1 MKKIYISLC
10 AALAAISLPMMASAQ
25 CTTASVISTVAG
37 NHTKGYSGDG
47 GPANEAQMRSPYA
60 VATDASGNVY
70 IADYFN
76 HVVRMVSTSGIIT
89 TIAGNG
95 TAGFSGDGGPAS
107 AAQLNGPAGITLDP
121 AGNIF
126 IADKFNERIRRIDI
140 STGTITTVAG
150 NGAHGGWNGAAF
162 GNGGPATA
170 AALTYPIATAFDDH
184 LNMYIADNGS
194 QTVRKIDAIT
204 GVITRFAG
212 THAGGYN
219 GDGIAA
225 TAAKLNN
232 PRGLAVDHIGNVFIS
247 DCWNNRIRVVD
258 TFGQISTYAGTGTK
272 GYAGDG
278 GPATN
283 ANIFGTWGI
292 TLDACGNL
300 YICDYDNYVVRKVN
314 TSGTIS
320 TFAGNH
326 LRGYTGDGG
335 TPDSARVYLPS
346 SLAIDGSDNVYIAD
360 YGNLVVRIVGTAGF
374 EGRAFNGGTTQ
385 EIHACKNSA
394 GISIDNLMAIPDAVE
409 GKTETW
415 TVSAEPEFGTLTGF
429 TTSVE
434 AKGGLVAPKGLT
446 YIPKKDF
453 TGTDEFTVQ
462 MTDGNTTAST
472 TITVYVDEL
481 PNAGSISAAN
491 VTRENSVTLSNPTG
505 DAGGTWSSSDEKI
518 ATVDAN
524 GVVTALNNG
533 IVTIAYTVSNNC
545 GSKSASANVVS
556 KVSDLQP
563 GQVSAFPNPSTG
575 AFRLD
580 FASDRDQAM
589 HLVATDVTGK
599 VVYSAD
605 MQATS
610 GINTWSVNLPASIQ
624 RPSLL
629 RLSVMDASGRKL
641 ETLTVSV
648 IK

>member
-1 MKKIYISLC
+1 MKKLYISLC
-10 AALAAISLPMMASAQ
+10 AAIAAISLPMMASAQ
-25 CTTASVISTVAG
+25 CTPTPVISTIAG
-37 NHTKGYSGDG
+37 NHTRGYSGDG

-60 VATDASGNVY
+60 IAVSATNELY

-76 HVVRMVSTSGIIT
+76 HAIRKVSGFGIIT
-89 TIAGNG
+89 TVVGDG
-95 TAGFSGDGGPAS
+95 TAGFTGDGGPAS
-107 AAQLNGPAGITLDP
+107 AARLNGPAGISFDVV
-121 AGNIF
+121 GNMY
-126 IADKFNERIRRIDI
+126 IADKFNERIRKVDAA
-140 STGTITTVAG
+140 TGIITTVAG

-170 AALTYPIATAFDDH
+170 AALTYPVATVFDP
-184 LNMYIADNGS
+184 LGNMYIADNGS
-194 QTVRKIDAIT
+194 QTVRKIDTA

-232 PRGLAVDHIGNVFIS
+232 PRGLAVDAGGNVYIS
-247 DCWNNRIRVVD
+247 DCWNNRIRKVD
-258 TFGQISTYAGTGTK
+258 PSGQISTFAGTGVK
-272 GYAGDG
+272 GYSGDG
-278 GPATN
+278 GPATD
-283 ANIFGTWGI
+283 AQIFGSWGI
-292 TLDACGNL
+292 TTDICGNL
-300 YICDYDNYVVRKVN
+300 YICDYDNYVVRKVGPG
-314 TSGTIS
+314 GTIS
-320 TFAGNH
+320 TYAGNH

-346 SLAIDGSDNVYIAD
+346 SLAMTYGGAQIFIAD
-360 YGNLVVRIVGTAGF
+360 YGNIVVRGVGGSGF
-374 EGRAFNGGTTQ
+374 GARAFTGGTTQ

-415 TVSAEPEFGTLTGF
+415 TVSVDPEFGTLSGF

-434 AKGGLVAPKGLT
+434 AKGGMVVPKGLVYT
-446 YIPKKDF
+446 PKKDF

-462 MTDGNTTAST
+462 MTDGTTTAST

-481 PNAGSISAAN
+481 PNAGALTATN
-491 VTRENSVTLSNPTG
+491 VTRENSVTMSNPTG
-505 DAGGTWSSSDEKI
+505 DAGGAWTSSDEKI

-545 GSKSASANVVS
+545 GSKSASANVVA

-575 AFRLD
+575 TFRLD
-580 FASDRDQAM
+580 FASEVDQAM

-599 VVYSAD
+599 VVYTAD
-605 MQATS
+605 MQATA
-610 GINTWSVNLPASIQ
+610 GINTWSVNLPANIQ

>member
-1 MKKIYISLC
+1 
-10 AALAAISLPMMASAQ
+10 
-25 CTTASVISTVAG
+25 
-37 NHTKGYSGDG
+37 
-47 GPANEAQMRSPYA
+47 
-60 VATDASGNVY
+60 
-70 IADYFN
+70 
-76 HVVRMVSTSGIIT
+76 
-89 TIAGNG
+89 
-95 TAGFSGDGGPAS
+95 
-107 AAQLNGPAGITLDP
+107 
-121 AGNIF
+121 
-126 IADKFNERIRRIDI
+126 
-140 STGTITTVAG
+140 
-150 NGAHGGWNGAAF
+150 
-162 GNGGPATA
+162 
-170 AALTYPIATAFDDH
+170 
-184 LNMYIADNGS
+184 
-194 QTVRKIDAIT
+194 
-204 GVITRFAG
+204 
-212 THAGGYN
+212 
-219 GDGIAA
+219 
-225 TAAKLNN
+225 
-232 PRGLAVDHIGNVFIS
+232 
-247 DCWNNRIRVVD
+247 
-258 TFGQISTYAGTGTK
+258 
-272 GYAGDG
+272 
-278 GPATN
+278 
-283 ANIFGTWGI
+283 
-292 TLDACGNL
+292 
-300 YICDYDNYVVRKVN
+300 
-314 TSGTIS
+314 
-320 TFAGNH
+320 
-326 LRGYTGDGG
+326 
-335 TPDSARVYLPS
+335 
-346 SLAIDGSDNVYIAD
+346 
-360 YGNLVVRIVGTAGF
+360 
-374 EGRAFNGGTTQ
+374 
-385 EIHACKNSA
+385 
-394 GISIDNLMAIPDAVE
+394 
-409 GKTETW
+409 
-415 TVSAEPEFGTLTGF
+415 
-429 TTSVE
+429 
-434 AKGGLVAPKGLT
+434 
-446 YIPKKDF
+446 
-453 TGTDEFTVQ
+453 